1 MRDREHKTWGSA
13 AMYWLRLWCTKSD
26 EEPKH
31 PKDWIEC
38 DRFLV
43 AGDIACGFA
52 SLTPARVSSE
62 RDKSGEDNDIDCQ
75 QECGR

>member
-1 MRDREHKTWGSA
+1 M
-13 AMYWLRLWCTKSD
+13 
-26 EEPKH
+26 
-31 PKDWIEC
+31 DWIEY

-43 AGDIACGFA
+43 AGDIACGIA